1 MVCLIIIIAIIVTII
16 MILPPLLYWNYIKI
30 IKRNHKIKQEEY
42 MKKHPNSYGIGE
54 LQL

>member
-1 MVCLIIIIAIIVTII
+1 MIIYLIIIIIAIII

-30 IKRNHKIKQEEY
+30 VKRNHEKKQKEY
-42 MKKHPNSYGIGE
+42 MKKHPDSYGIGE